1 VRGGGCYDA
10 RMLVTGSFI
19 AAAAAPPITIQLPT
33 ATTVVL
39 SIIAGLLA
47 VIAYF
52 LNRELKNNDQAH
64 RELRADVETVESDVE
79 KLLAGDVAWVRAL
92 LDRTPR

>member
-1 VRGGGCYDA
+1 
-10 RMLVTGSFI
+10 MTGS
-19 AAAAAPPITIQLPT
+19 A

-39 SIIAGLLA
+39 GIIAGLLA

-52 LNRELKNNDQAH
+52 LNREMKNNDQAH
-64 RELRADVETVESDVE
+64 RELRADVETVESDIE